1 MYWTGVSGKNFRGDA
16 MAKLMDEVVDKM
28 KMKHLSRKTIK
39 AYSAKIREYVLFTGA
54 KERCDLSDISRIE
67 KYLTHLATTRRM
79 SASSQN
85 QAFYAVL
92 FLYREV
98 LKVEVGSVQCLR
110 AQEGK
115 RLPAILSKDDTR
127 RVLNCVH
134 GDPYHLISQ
143 LLYGSG
149 MRLSEVQKL
158 RIKDIDFSSYVIMVR
173 AGKGDKDRTLPLP
186 RTLEKPLRDQM
197 GIARNLYSIDQ
208 QRGMPGVYVPNAL
221 AVKYPNI
228 GTEWGWFWVF
238 PAENYSTDPETK
250 IYRRH
255 HIYESGIQRTVKA
268 ARLEAGVAGHVTPHT
283 FRHCFATHLLQ
294 DGYNIRVVQELL
306 GHKDVKTTM
315 IYTHIMMPGG
325 QAGVVSPLDEMP
337 VEDVIQR

>member
-1 MYWTGVSGKNFRGDA
+1 
-16 MAKLMDEVVDKM
+16 MAKLMDEVMDKM
-28 KMKHLSRKTIK
+28 KTMHLARKTIK
-39 AYSAKIREYVLFTGA
+39 AYSAKIHEYVVFTGA
-54 KERCDLSDISRIE
+54 KQRDDLNDISKVE
-67 KYLTHLATTRRM
+67 KYLTHLATVRRV
-79 SASSQN
+79 SASTQN

-98 LKVEVGSVQCLR
+98 LKIEVGRVSSLR

-115 RLPAILSKDDTR
+115 RLPAVLSKVDTS
-127 RVLNCVH
+127 RVLNCIH
-134 GDPYHLISQ
+134 GEPYHLFSQ

-149 MRLSEVQKL
+149 MRLSEVQQL

-173 AGKGDKDRTLPLP
+173 AGKGDKDRTVPLP
-186 RTLEKPLRDQM
+186 RTLEKPLRDQI
-197 GIARNLYSIDQ
+197 GIARNLFNIDM

-221 AVKYPNI
+221 SVKYPNI
-228 GTEWGWFWVF
+228 GSEWGWFWVF
-238 PAENYSTDPETK
+238 PAENYSTDPDTK

-255 HIYESGIQRTVKA
+255 HIYETGIQRAVKA

-325 QAGVVSPLDEMP
+325 QAGVVSPLDKMP
-337 VEDVIQR
+337 VEDIIRL

>member
-1 MYWTGVSGKNFRGDA
+1 
-16 MAKLMDEVVDKM
+16 MAKLMDEVSDKM
-28 KMKHLSRKTIK
+28 ARKHFARKTKK
-39 AYSAKIREYVLFTGA
+39 AYASRIHDYVVFTGA
-54 KERCDLSDISRIE
+54 KQRSDLADIANIER
-67 KYLTHLATTRRM
+67 YLTYLATVRHVR
-79 SASSQN
+79 ASTQN

-98 LKVEVGSVQCLR
+98 LNIEVGQIRSLR
-110 AQEGK
+110 AEEGK
-115 RLPAILSKDDTR
+115 RLPSVLTKADTM

-149 MRLSEVQKL
+149 MRLSEVQQL
-158 RIKDIDFSSYVIMVR
+158 RIKDIDFTNYVITVR
-173 AGKGDKDRTLPLP
+173 AGKGDKDRTVPLP
-186 RTLEKPLRDQM
+186 RSLEKPLRDQI
-197 GIARNLYSIDQ
+197 GISRNLFNIDA

-221 AVKYPNI
+221 SLKYPNI
-228 GTEWGWFWVF
+228 GTELGWFWVF

-255 HIYESGIQRTVKA
+255 HIYESGIQRAVKA
-268 ARLEAGVAGHVTPHT
+268 ARLESGVAGHVTPHT

-325 QAGVVSPLDEMP
+325 QAGVVSPLDKMP
-337 VEDVIQR
+337 VEDIIRS

>member
-1 MYWTGVSGKNFRGDA
+1 
-16 MAKLMDEVVDKM
+16 MAKLMDEVMNKM
-28 KMKHLSRKTIK
+28 TMLHLSRKTVK

-54 KERCDLSDISRIE
+54 KQRDDLSNTKQIE
-67 KYLTHLATTRRM
+67 RYLTHLATVRRV
-79 SASSQN
+79 SASTQN

-92 FLYREV
+92 FLYRQV
-98 LKVEVGSVQCLR
+98 LKIEVGNVQSMR
-110 AQEGK
+110 AREGK
-115 RLPAILSKDDTR
+115 RLPSVLSKADTL

-149 MRLSEVQKL
+149 MRLSEVQQL

-173 AGKGDKDRTLPLP
+173 AGKGDKDRTVPLP
-186 RTLEKPLRDQM
+186 RMLEKPLRDQI
-197 GIARNLYSIDQ
+197 GIARSLHSIDV

-221 AVKYPNI
+221 DVKYPNI

-255 HIYESGIQRTVKA
+255 HIYESGIQRAVKA

-325 QAGVVSPLDEMP
+325 QAGVVSPLDKMP
-337 VEDVIQR
+337 VEDIIRL